1 MKYFD
6 IKNVSPE
13 GWSDVTSNTTPE
25 KEGYDD
31 YDCYDDGI
39 TLSKGSKIL
48 VVDSYEIE
56 DIIIVKDTAVV
67 KEYDASNCFVAIEC
81 GDEMVLVQQEA
92 SIVPESEFEDY
103 LEDEAKDAAKKEGYD
118 LIILHM

>member
-6 IKNVSPE
+6 IKNVSSE
-13 GWSDVTSNTTPE
+13 GYTDVYPDTTPE

-31 YDCYDDGI
+31 YSAFDDGI
-39 TLSKGSKIL
+39 TLAAGSKIL
-48 VVDSYEIE
+48 VVDSYELE
-56 DIIIVKDTAVV
+56 DVIIVKDTAVV